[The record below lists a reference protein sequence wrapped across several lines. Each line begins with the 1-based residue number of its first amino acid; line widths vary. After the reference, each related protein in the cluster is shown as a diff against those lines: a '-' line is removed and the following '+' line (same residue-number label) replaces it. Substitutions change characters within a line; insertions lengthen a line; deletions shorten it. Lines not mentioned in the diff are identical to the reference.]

1 MLRFMEKDTRSEK
14 DPMNSGK
21 KHSRDG
27 GPARDTESGQ
37 INIYFVYLFFSGR
50 SFENLINK
58 IFLLFILA
66 EASKK

>member
-1 MLRFMEKDTRSEK
+1 MLRFMEKDTRSKK

-50 SFENLINK
+50 SFEHLIKK